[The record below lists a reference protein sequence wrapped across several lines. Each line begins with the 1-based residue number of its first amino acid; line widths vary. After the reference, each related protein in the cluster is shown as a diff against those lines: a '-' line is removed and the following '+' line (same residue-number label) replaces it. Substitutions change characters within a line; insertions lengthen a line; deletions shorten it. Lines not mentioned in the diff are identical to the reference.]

1 MPNSLME
8 MNNVSFNQNPN
19 YIIEHEVFGLFV
31 FLNSDL

>member
-8 MNNVSFNQNPN
+8 MKNVSFNQNPN
-19 YIIEHEVFGLFV
+19 YIIAHEVFGLFV